1 MFNFFD
7 MISSK
12 KSLLIWAYAI
22 GCFDLISALLFSMVS
37 LKTICDHLSWLTIFA
52 AVFGLFWITMIVMLL
67 VGIHGRHPR
76 CVRAWI
82 IFSCVG
88 IMVEMCLVLYAVFNE
103 STFQMGLI
111 KNGLLLMVG
120 LIVEC
125 IFLYIVQRFYV
136 TLAFCQACHKA
147 IASRIAQQQSCMEL
161 ETEYGHQKHH
171 YNLGE
176 TKRPIENQNRR
187 GKIVPNAPTQPMKMG
202 LFRPSDISST
212 T

>member
-1 MFNFFD
+1 MSPSNN
-7 MISSK
+7 
-12 KSLLIWAYAI
+12 SLLVWAYAI
-22 GCFDLISALLFSMVS
+22 GCFDLISAMLFSMVS

-67 VGIHGRHPR
+67 VGIHGRNAR

-103 STFQMGLI
+103 SSFQMGLV
-111 KNGLLLMVG
+111 KNGLLLMLG
-120 LIVEC
+120 LVVEC

-147 IASRIAQQQSCMEL
+147 LTSKIAQQQACMDYERQ
-161 ETEYGHQKHH
+161 HSS
-171 YNLGE
+171 NGE
-176 TKRPIENQNRR
+176 TKRPHQTQNHRAN
-187 GKIVPNAPTQPMKMG
+187 IVPNAPTQPMKLG
-202 LFRPSDISST
+202 FNRTCDTSST

>member
-1 MFNFFD
+1 

-37 LKTICDHLSWLTIFA
+37 LKTICDH
-52 AVFGLFWITMIVMLL
+52 
-67 VGIHGRHPR
+67 RHPR